1 MIEHLFIETIED
13 SVLKASPKL
22 ILEGLFSRDILTDMP
37 NKVRFYSF
45 YKKSINCLHSNAK
58 GTIYLKRSIKRGIQ
72 NKKEQYLE
80 FYDTCF
86 LNPRFTM
93 IIQEE
98 NKKLTVST
106 LPF

>member
-1 MIEHLFIETIED
+1 MNRRLFITLLEE
-13 SVLKASPKL
+13 SVVDGSPKL
-22 ILEGLFSRDILTDMP
+22 ILKSLFLKNILTDMP

-45 YKKSINCLHSNAK
+45 YKKSTNCLHSNAK
-58 GTIYLKRSIKRGIQ
+58 GSIYVRISIKF
-72 NKKEQYLE
+72 NSPFMKEQYLE

-98 NKKLTVST
+98 NEKLTVST